1 MGGRG
6 GVRVGGG
13 AWGTHPDRSIA
24 QRGGGEASGGGSYH
38 REVQNIHYMLSS
50 KDFNYYLVLR
60 KQINGVI
67 LIPAASFT

>member
-6 GVRVGGG
+6 GVREGGQEWGGG

-38 REVQNIHYMLSS
+38 REVQNIHYKLSS
-50 KDFNYYLVLR
+50 KDFT
-60 KQINGVI
+60 I
-67 LIPAASFT
+67 LF